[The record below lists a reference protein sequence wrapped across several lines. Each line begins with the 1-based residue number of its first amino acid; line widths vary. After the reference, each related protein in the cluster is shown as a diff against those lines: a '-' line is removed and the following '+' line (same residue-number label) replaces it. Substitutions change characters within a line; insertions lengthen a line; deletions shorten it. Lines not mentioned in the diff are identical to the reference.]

1 MKQKVTIKTIAQY
14 AGVSVGTVDRALNNR
29 GRISLETQN
38 KIIQTA
44 NDLGYKPNTLASVLA
59 SSRLKK
65 IIAVLPASPA
75 YFFDEIQKGMEDAA
89 KELQDYKITVKY
101 LHPDKLNP
109 ISQIDVIKTI
119 KKENADGIVM
129 NPAHSML
136 NSYINDFSD
145 SGIPVIT
152 FNSDVEKS
160 KRLFYIGQ
168 DMKKAGELAG
178 ELMGKFLRGEGR
190 VIILNAYSNVE
201 SLELRKMGFIQALN
215 EDYGDVVIDGTYEYA
230 EDEENAYL
238 ITKKLLEEDDGIRGV
253 FVNSAAGT
261 VGSAKAIEK
270 LDLTD
275 PPVLIGFDAVEYTR
289 KMLKQGIVTAAICQD
304 PYAQG
309 YYSIKLM
316 AKHLMEGWL
325 PEREFL
331 YTRLNITMK
340 YNLDEE
346 EMVNIGI
353 KF

>member
-1 MKQKVTIKTIAQY
+1 MKQKVTIKTIAQKT
-14 AGVSVGTVDRALNNR
+14 GVSVGTVDRALNNR
-29 GRISLETQN
+29 GRISIETQE
-38 KIIQTA
+38 KIIKAA

-75 YFFDEIQKGMEDAA
+75 YFFDKIQKGMKDAA
-89 KELQDYKITVKY
+89 RELQDYKVTVKY

-136 NSYINDFSD
+136 NSYIDDFID

-152 FNSDVEKS
+152 FNSDAEKS
-160 KRLFYIGQ
+160 KRLCYIGQ
-168 DMKKAGELAG
+168 DMKRAGELAG
-178 ELMGKFLRGEGR
+178 ELMGKFLRGEGK

-201 SLELRKMGFIQALN
+201 SLELRKMGFVQALN
-215 EDYGDVVIDGTYEYA
+215 KDYQDVVIDGTYEYD

-238 ITKKLLEEDDGIRGV
+238 ITKKLLEEDSGIKGI

-261 VGSAKAIEK
+261 VGSAKAVEK
-270 LDLTD
+270 LNLKA
-275 PPVLIGFDAVEYTR
+275 PPVLVGFDAVEYTR
-289 KMLKQGIVTAAICQD
+289 KMLQKGIVTAAICQD
-304 PYAQG
+304 PYSQG

-316 AKHLMEGWL
+316 AKNLMEGWL
-325 PEREFL
+325 PDREFI

-346 EMVNIGI
+346 ETVDSGI